1 MHSQLPPCEDENRV
15 SISCLNLHYSIKSRS
30 TTVKKDEVTDPLVLV
45 EFKGENSSPT
55 AVSMLPVCVA
65 KIIVSVLSLINL
77 CSHRL

>member
-1 MHSQLPPCEDENRV
+1 MHSLVTLYAYVHVMHSQLPPCEDENRV

-55 AVSMLPVCVA
+55 AVSMYQFV
-65 KIIVSVLSLINL
+65 
-77 CSHRL
+77 